1 MGSSEDGRPKSGH
14 GSQGDKYYSSRGDKH
29 FSPDKKQFQRIET
42 RMCEG
47 GTGQQFQL
55 VAASSRMCD
64 GGTVEYLRDLVCH
77 KEALQVDTNQQN
89 ELVSRLIEQEMRR
102 VQGGGRPPGR
112 EQRLL
117 DVYNERP
124 VRLSAR
130 VSIPVREHPKFNFV
144 GKLLGP
150 RGSSLKQ
157 LQEDTMTKMAVLG
170 RGSMRNKQ
178 QEEELRN
185 STDPKHSHLKEELHV
200 EITAFAS
207 PAEAHARLAF
217 ALTEVRKYLIPDS
230 NDQIRQQQMRE
241 IQVMKRMQLSEE
253 GNRVSEE
260 CSTSSTDNDSGHETD
275 STGSPKSEGERGN
288 TSILDR
294 MLSSTN
300 QQCRQR
306 PSPMPSCH
314 CHPYKRREET
324 ILSHPSKR
332 LKEVQ

>member
-178 QEEELRN
+178 QEEELRS

-230 NDQIRQQQMRE
+230 NDQIRQQQCRQ

-260 CSTSSTDNDSGHETD
+260 CSTSSTDNDSGHETG

-300 QQCRQR
+300 QQQCRQR
-306 PSPMPSCH
+306 PSPLPSCH
-314 CHPYKRREET
+314 CHPYK
-324 ILSHPSKR
+324 
-332 LKEVQ
+332 

>member
-1 MGSSEDGRPKSGH
+1 
-14 GSQGDKYYSSRGDKH
+14 
-29 FSPDKKQFQRIET
+29 
-42 RMCEG
+42 MCEG

-55 VAASSRMCD
+55 VAPSSRMCD

-77 KEALQVDTNQQN
+77 KEALQVEANQQN
-89 ELVSRLIEQEMRR
+89 DLVSRLIEQEMRR

-124 VRLSAR
+124 VRLSAK

-157 LQEDTMTKMAVLG
+157 LQEETMTKMAVLG

-185 STDPKHSHLKEELHV
+185 STDPKHSHLREELHV

-241 IQVMKRMQLSEE
+241 IQVMKRMQLTEE
-253 GNRVSEE
+253 GSRVSDE
-260 CSTSSTDNDSGHETD
+260 STSSNDNDSGHETD
-275 STGSPKSEGERGN
+275 SSGSPKSEAGERPN

-294 MLSSTN
+294 MLSTT
-300 QQCRQR
+300 QCRQR
-306 PSPMPSCH
+306 PSPPSCH
-314 CHPYKRREET
+314 CHPYKRREDQ
-324 ILSHPSKR
+324 ICSHPPKR

>member
-14 GSQGDKYYSSRGDKH
+14 GSQGDKYYGSRGDKY
-29 FSPDKKQFQRIET
+29 FSPDKEQFERVEI

-64 GGTVEYLRDLVCH
+64 GGTVEYLKDLVCH

-124 VRLSAR
+124 VRLSAK

-207 PAEAHARLAF
+207 TA
-217 ALTEVRKYLIPDS
+217 D
-230 NDQIRQQQMRE
+230 
-241 IQVMKRMQLSEE
+241 
-253 GNRVSEE
+253 
-260 CSTSSTDNDSGHETD
+260 DSGHETD

-306 PSPMPSCH
+306 PSPLPSCH